1 MFILVLDIIALIA
14 DGIMTIVDSKKLVTD
29 IKTYKKK
36 K

>member
-14 DGIMTIVDSKKLVTD
+14 DGIMAIVDSKKLVTD
-29 IKTYKKK
+29 IKNYKKK